1 MEQKQYEAL
10 CGFMEH
16 LTKDYNWYYDTPER
30 RFEYSPGSI
39 WLINPETKEWVVEL
53 EKGGRLWWYWDFH
66 FNFKRYFNME
76 RPDFHK
82 FIKIWVEDVL
92 NRGVSSTST
101 TQSNLKRKVEDV
113 LNQGVSSTQYPQNHP
128 QRRVEDVLNKGVT
141 STQEDT
147 VVFSCEMED
156 VLNREIYIKDC
167 MGVDGGIKNHYQ
179 YLMDKSFYD
188 DFQNKVDE
196 RVIEHIFNTREK

>member
-1 MEQKQYEAL
+1 MEQKQYEVL

-16 LTKDYNWYYDTPER
+16 LTKDYNWYYDTPEQ
-30 RFEYSPGSI
+30 RFRETPGSI

-113 LNQGVSSTQYPQNHP
+113 LN
-128 QRRVEDVLNKGVT
+128 
-141 STQEDT
+141 
-147 VVFSCEMED
+147 
-156 VLNREIYIKDC
+156 REIYIKDC
-167 MGVDGGIKNHYQ
+167 MGVDGGIKNHYL
-179 YLMDKSFYD
+179 YLMEKSVYD